1 MIYNLVTA
9 DNWNTSYF
17 ENLNFKAL
25 IGIEVNPETPEEEL
39 FSISVI
45 DEHNIELFQ
54 KSFSKIDAACKY
66 INLRYQNKWE
76 FKNLAAA
83 KSGGGCGSCVAH

>member
-17 ENLNFKAL
+17 ESKDLKAL
-25 IGIEVNPETPEEEL
+25 IGLEVNPEAPEEEL
-39 FSISVI
+39 YSLSVI
-45 DEHNIELFQ
+45 DEQNIELFQ
-54 KSFSKIDAACKY
+54 KSFKKIDTACKY